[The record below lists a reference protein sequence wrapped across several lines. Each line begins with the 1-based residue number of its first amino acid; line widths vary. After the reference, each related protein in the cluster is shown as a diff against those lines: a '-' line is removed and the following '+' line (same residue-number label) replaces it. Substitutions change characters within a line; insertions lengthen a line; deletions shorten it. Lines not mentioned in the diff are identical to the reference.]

1 MKLYKYLAIALA
13 AISATACSDDD
24 SWNTASDVTV
34 TMAQS
39 TMAISE
45 DAEAGRYYYLP
56 VVVSGEANGPIQVT
70 VEVKGTT
77 SSPATE
83 DKDYVVTQK
92 TIVIPAGELSGNIEF
107 YPTGDNEINDDRV
120 FEATI
125 VKAEGALIGSQAT
138 CTVTLKDNER
148 LIPEAYAN
156 IQGVWNFKA
165 NTSRGP
171 VEFPL
176 TCIGAN
182 EGEDGYLTKLVFAG
196 WQGYD
201 WVETTAN
208 FSYDASTDQAII
220 SFPLGQWVAEGIDFG
235 EDVGNDCQ
243 VMLATVSY
251 SAQGASLVSKG
262 TIAATSD
269 TEMTK
274 IEFPESAEL
283 IGAIYFNGAF
293 TGAVWFWY
301 DTMSMSR

>member
-1 MKLYKYLAIALA
+1 MKLYKYFAIALA
-13 AISATACSDDD
+13 AISATACSDSDE

-34 TMAQS
+34 SMAQS

-56 VVVSGEANGPIQVT
+56 IMVSGEANGPIQVT

-83 DKDYVVTQK
+83 DKDYVFTQK
-92 TIVIPAGELSGNIEF
+92 TIVIPAGELSGNVEF

-125 VKAEGALIGSQAT
+125 VKAEGALIGSQPT

-171 VEFPL
+171 VDFPL
-176 TCIGAN
+176 TVIGAN
-182 EGEDGYLTKLVFAG
+182 EGESGYLTDLVVTG
-196 WQGYD
+196 WVGYD
-201 WVETTAN
+201 WVQTTAT

-220 SFPLGQWVAEGIDFG
+220 SFPLGQWIAEGLDFG
-235 EDVGNDCQ
+235 EEVGADCK
-243 VMLATVSY
+243 VMLASVSY
-251 SAQGASLVSKG
+251 TSNGASLVSKG
-262 TIAATSD
+262 TISATSNAD
-269 TEMTK
+269 MTK

-283 IGAIYFNGAF
+283 IGAIYAGSF
-293 TGAVWFWY
+293 TGFTWFWY